1 MVKEESRRRGAHM
14 SIERQNELFP
24 NNIAFRVQQKLNNH
38 RRKEKTPEKSLDEKL
53 SEDITALM
61 H

>member
-1 MVKEESRRRGAHM
+1 M

-38 RRKEKTPEKSLDEKL
+38 RKKEKTPEKSLDEKL